1 MAGTSFADNIML
13 RQANRANTL
22 QSQAISST
30 DVSVKHLACGA
41 LPASPIGDILTDKTR
56 ASTVAAVWH
65 AGGRSI
71 AVSIEF
77 FVTSLVIVASPGT
90 GVLYTLAA
98 GLSRGS
104 RASVVAAFG
113 CTIGI
118 VPHMAAAIMGLA
130 ALLHTSALAFQT
142 FKYVGV
148 AYLLY
153 MAWNSLRETGAL
165 KVEDK
170 VDNRSATQVTVTAIL
185 INILNPK
192 LSIFFLAF
200 LPQFVR
206 ADEVSPLSRMLTL
219 SAVFMLMT
227 FVVFVGYGL
236 FAASVRD
243 HVISRPRVLTWMR
256 RTFAGAFVALGAKL
270 AMSDR

>member
-1 MAGTSFADNIML
+1 L
-13 RQANRANTL
+13 P
-22 QSQAISST
+22 
-30 DVSVKHLACGA
+30 VSV
-41 LPASPIGDILTDKTR
+41 
-56 ASTVAAVWH
+56 
-65 AGGRSI
+65 
-71 AVSIEF
+71 EF
-77 FVTSLVIVASPGT
+77 LVTSLIVIVSPGT
-90 GVLYTLAA
+90 GVLYTLAT

-118 VPHMAAAIMGLA
+118 VPHMAAAILGLA
-130 ALLHTSALAFQT
+130 ALLHTSALAFET
-142 FKYVGV
+142 FKYLGV

-153 MAWNSLRETGAL
+153 MAWNTLRERGTL
-165 KVEDK
+165 RVERE
-170 VDNRSATQVTVTAIL
+170 VGIRSSAQVTVTAVL

-200 LPQFVR
+200 LPQFVSV
-206 ADEVSPLSRMLTL
+206 DESNPLARMLLL

-236 FAASVRD
+236 FAASIRD

-256 RTFAGAFVALGAKL
+256 RTFAAAFVALGARL
-270 AMSDR
+270 AFADR

>member
-1 MAGTSFADNIML
+1 VSVEFLVTSFI
-13 RQANRANTL
+13 
-22 QSQAISST
+22 
-30 DVSVKHLACGA
+30 
-41 LPASPIGDILTDKTR
+41 
-56 ASTVAAVWH
+56 
-65 AGGRSI
+65 
-71 AVSIEF
+71 
-77 FVTSLVIVASPGT
+77 VIVSPGT

-142 FKYVGV
+142 FKYLGV

-153 MAWNSLRETGAL
+153 MAWSTLRERGAL
-165 KVEDK
+165 RVEK
-170 VDNRSATQVTVTAIL
+170 AAGTRSAAQVTVTAIL

-200 LPQFVR
+200 LPQFVST
-206 ADEVSPLSRMLTL
+206 DETNPLPRMLAL

-236 FAASVRD
+236 FAASIRD

-256 RTFAGAFVALGAKL
+256 RTFAGAFAALGAKL
-270 AMSDR
+270 ALADR